1 MIHRG
6 PRMEEVTGEMNA
18 EIDQW
23 VVKLAD
29 LLDVD
34 FASLTTVAETNSFA
48 NHLFGIPHEEA
59 FMEVPQ
65 PTKLPSFAN
74 STFISRN

>member
-1 MIHRG
+1 MVHRG
-6 PRMEEVTGEMNA
+6 PRMEGVTEEMNA

-23 VVKLAD
+23 VGRLAE

-34 FASLTTVAETNSFA
+34 FASLVTVAETNSFA
-48 NHLFGIPHEEA
+48 NHLFGLPHEEP

-65 PTKLPSFAN
+65 PTILLSFVN
-74 STFISRN
+74 SACIS